1 MTILDKTIETLC
13 NWAGIEPEQIESLQ
27 TEICVILA
35 TGRPGIP
42 CDTDVLSSLVADI
55 KDAFPKKK
63 LGGLRASDLKS
74 PGKITTVNAL
84 ADFIAKSSNKAKPAA
99 ATKKKPKKDK

>member
-13 NWAGIEPEQIESLQ
+13 NWAGIVPEQITSIQ
-27 TEICVILA
+27 TEICVVLA

-42 CDTDVLSSLVADI
+42 CDTDTLSPLVIDI
-55 KDAFPKKK
+55 REAFPNKK

-74 PGKITTVNAL
+74 PGKITTINAL
-84 ADFIAKSSNKAKPAA
+84 ADFIAKSGNKAKPAA
-99 ATKKKPKKDK
+99 AKKKPKKEN